1 MTERIDTKGKTMWA
15 PVRNWKDHRTDVQA
29 RRLVHERESLLS
41 GRYAFELQSRRIP
54 VSPWAWVSALAHS
67 SRDQLVELSAN
78 VRPRSWRP
86 HDPAARWQAAAA
98 FLAMELLTTAELMTV
113 LHRQG
118 FETVAEVDRC
128 ILQPLFCPSSS
139 ERSVRQRVRLG
150 SSRPSSSEAY
160 GEQSLAF
167 ETVHTHNETIG
178 VAAEG
183 SGGGHCSST
192 P

>member
-41 GRYAFELQSRRIP
+41 GRYAFELQARRIP

-98 FLAMELLTTAELMTV
+98 FLAMELLTTADPSGWELERLQRQAV
-113 LHRQG
+113 LPFDLG
-118 FETVAEVDRC
+118 EV
-128 ILQPLFCPSSS
+128 
-139 ERSVRQRVRLG
+139 
-150 SSRPSSSEAY
+150 
-160 GEQSLAF
+160 
-167 ETVHTHNETIG
+167 
-178 VAAEG
+178 
-183 SGGGHCSST
+183 SST
-192 P
+192 AGTSWIKPAEFVRGVRGAVARFRDGSYPQ